1 MSSFIAMDT
10 LNPHLTSQSWQSS
23 HLTNID
29 YARKFEAKKCNSNS
43 SFLSLISL
51 IFIEPQNVLFFEI
64 NSDFIWGFGESIA
77 INVIFTYIGAHP
89 EYLTLIYNLDSNT
102 ILDILTMDFQ
112 HKISN
117 L

>member
-51 IFIEPQNVLFFEI
+51 IFTEPQNVFFEI
-64 NSDFIWGFGESIA
+64 SSNFIWGFGESIA

-89 EYLTLIYNLDSNT
+89 EYLTLIYNLDSDTSGYFNYGFPVQNFKS
-102 ILDILTMDFQ
+102 L
-112 HKISN
+112 K
-117 L
+117 